1 MLVYR
6 VLKPKMTLNS
16 SDGIYLSADTSAKT
30 ATVETTDGDI
40 TLDSAYF
47 DEIKIRLLLVIFECK
62 MLVETSKQQ
71 RQMAILASMISKEKL
86 TFQVK
91 MVIFL

>member
-1 MLVYR
+1 
-6 VLKPKMTLNS
+6 MTLNS

-47 DEIKIRLLLVIFECK
+47 DEIKNTTTSGDIRVQNARGNI
-62 MLVETSKQQ
+62 KQQ

>member
-47 DEIKIRLLLVIFECK
+47 DEIKNTTTSGDIRVQNARGNI
-62 MLVETSKQQ
+62 KQQ